1 MSFWVDARGVHLGPM
16 AKVILNRDLC
26 DGSADC
32 VTACP
37 FDCIE
42 MAGKY
47 PVVYEE
53 RCTQCGA
60 CARVCPREALYVE
73 RPKRRRADNQ
83 GAKLVA
89 GR

>member
-1 MSFWVDARGVHLGPM
+1 MLFWTDGEGFVLGPM
-16 AKVILNRDLC
+16 RKVVLNRELC

-32 VTACP
+32 ITACP
-37 FDCIE
+37 YDCIE
-42 MAGKY
+42 MVGKY
-47 PVVYEE
+47 PLVHEE

-73 RPKRRRADNQ
+73 RPKRRRVGNTS
-83 GAKLVA
+83 VETVS

>member
-1 MSFWVDARGVHLGPM
+1 MSYWIDARGSILGPM
-16 AKVILNRDLC
+16 VKVILNRELC

-37 FDCIE
+37 YDCIE
-42 MAGKY
+42 MVGRY
-47 PVVYEE
+47 PLVHED

-73 RPKRRRADNQ
+73 RPKRRKIVSA
-83 GAKLVA
+83 VTETTT